1 MNTAEQVTRLEN
13 EVRDLEDAL
22 RKALRG
28 GLRERDEAMAFLLQ
42 RDLRRAPA
50 SPSAFFDIADAIC
63 HSPFRRSI

>member
-28 GLRERDEAMAFLLQ
+28 GLRERDEAMALLLQ

-50 SPSAFFDIADAIC
+50 PRSSFFDIADAIC
-63 HSPFRRSI
+63 HSPFRRT